1 MTTLES
7 LKRPD
12 LPTVKIEFTQANSLK
27 LSGSITSKE
36 PDKSLGAFFRAVH
49 DASVNERLPEVR
61 VDIRGLT
68 FVNSSAIRMFI
79 DWAMWLANEQGHRYK
94 LRVVTSPQVTWQR
107 VSFSTLAH
115 LAGDHLIIERTP

>member
-1 MTTLES
+1 
-7 LKRPD
+7 
-12 LPTVKIEFTQANSLK
+12 
-27 LSGSITSKE
+27 
-36 PDKSLGAFFRAVH
+36 
-49 DASVNERLPEVR
+49 
-61 VDIRGLT
+61 
-68 FVNSSAIRMFI
+68 MFI

>member
-1 MTTLES
+1 MTNLET

-12 LPTVKIEFTQANSLK
+12 LPTVKLEFTQANSLK
-27 LSGSITSKE
+27 VSGTITSKE
-36 PDKSLGAFFRAVH
+36 PDKSLGAFFRTVH
-49 DASVNERLPEVR
+49 DAAVSSRLPEVR
-61 VDIRGLT
+61 VDLRGLT

-79 DWAMWLANEQGHRYK
+79 DWAMWLANEQDHRYR

-115 LAGDHLIIERTP
+115 LAGEHLIIERTP

>member
-12 LPTVKIEFTQANSLK
+12 LPSVKIEFTQANSLK

-49 DASVNERLPEVR
+49 DASVTGRLPEVR

-115 LAGDHLIIERTP
+115 LAGEHLIIERTP